1 MHLSHT
7 QVVTTSSMRVLCV
20 YVENKCHFVMG
31 TPACL
36 NLFNKSSYS
45 QVQISQH
52 SQTHTP
58 SRVKVLNVT
67 TLHQME
73 AGAPDLRGVSG
84 TWNACSRVVN
94 TTMSASVTRSVTRK
108 VRVSRCPSSTFSAA
122 SKSDLARSTF

>member
-1 MHLSHT
+1 MLEPLLIKVHIASI
-7 QVVTTSSMRVLCV
+7 V
-20 YVENKCHFVMG
+20 K
-31 TPACL
+31 P
-36 NLFNKSSYS
+36 
-45 QVQISQH
+45 I
-52 SQTHTP
+52 P
-58 SRVKVLNVT
+58 SRVSEVLNIP